1 MRVSGTW
8 QGTAGLETVMGS
20 ACQAFPGSVAR
31 EPRWWLNALT
41 VVGQSWVQS
50 CFVSH
55 WGCDLGQSLGGSVP
69 SPVEEGGVEPIV

>member
-8 QGTAGLETVMGS
+8 QGPAGLETVMGS

-41 VVGQSWVQS
+41 VVGQSWIQS
-50 CFVSH
+50 CFVVTGDVI
-55 WGCDLGQSLGGSVP
+55 WGSFL
-69 SPVEEGGVEPIV
+69 EPQCPPLWKRVA